1 MDRNR
6 RVGAQAQPPLWRAF
20 SWHGYAVWVSLRL
33 LGAMETVR
41 RLEALGSKIL
51 GLSVRAEALTNSS
64 SGQQAQ
70 CYLPPPEPWKEASEA
85 QSHSNVQAPDGL
97 SKVTTISN
105 GTCGT
110 AG

>member
-1 MDRNR
+1 
-6 RVGAQAQPPLWRAF
+6 
-20 SWHGYAVWVSLRL
+20 
-33 LGAMETVR
+33 MEAVR

-51 GLSVRAEALTNSS
+51 GLSVRAAALTNSLSS

-105 GTCGT
+105 VTCGT